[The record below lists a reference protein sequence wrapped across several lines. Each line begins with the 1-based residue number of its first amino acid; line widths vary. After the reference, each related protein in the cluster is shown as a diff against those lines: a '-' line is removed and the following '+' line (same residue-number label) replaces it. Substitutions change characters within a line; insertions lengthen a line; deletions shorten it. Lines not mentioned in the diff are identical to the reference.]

1 MSQLDSPIT
10 VATAVKKPST
20 RPEGRLQRGWNKRP
34 LYNFPPT
41 IYSQQNTGGKQLD
54 HMMRKVD
61 QIQKMILDTS
71 VPYDDIA
78 HGIATLTSSLE
89 TFWRILERTR
99 GRSYVQGVFNEVEGK
114 YEQRGCY
121 VLEDDA
127 NGVS

>member
-10 VATAVKKPST
+10 VATAVKKPSR

-34 LYNFPPT
+34 LYNFPAT
-41 IYSQQNTGGKQLD
+41 IFSRQNTGEKQLD
-54 HMMRKVD
+54 HVMSEVAEVQEACID
-61 QIQKMILDTS
+61 PG

-78 HGIATLTSSLE
+78 HEMADLTHSLE

-114 YEQRGCY
+114 NQARGY
-121 VLEDDA
+121 YAVEDDA